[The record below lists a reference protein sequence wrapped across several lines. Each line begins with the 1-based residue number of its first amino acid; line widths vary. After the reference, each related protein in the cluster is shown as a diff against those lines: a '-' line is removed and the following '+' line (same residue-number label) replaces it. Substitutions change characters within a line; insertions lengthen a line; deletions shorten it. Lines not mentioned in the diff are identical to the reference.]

1 MIRRKAILMIHGF
14 VGGNYDYGDLINE
27 LELVKN
33 FDVFTYTLPGHE
45 KLIVKNVKQKDWI
58 KESERQIDILIQ
70 NKYKNIYVI
79 GHSMGGVLA
88 TYLAYKYPKYVKK
101 LVLVAPAFK
110 YCCFDDDKL
119 DIMKSIQKLPQILN
133 SLPHDEV
140 VERLIKTPIPTII
153 EFTNLVKENSNLFDK
168 INCPTLIIHGKEDLL
183 VPKDSTELVYNN
195 INSKSVKL
203 VNISKVN
210 HNCFTGKRKEE
221 VNNIIINYLKHTPKR
236 KKEITDI

>member
-1 MIRRKAILMIHGF
+1 
-14 VGGNYDYGDLINE
+14 
-27 LELVKN
+27 
-33 FDVFTYTLPGHE
+33 
-45 KLIVKNVKQKDWI
+45 
-58 KESERQIDILIQ
+58 
-70 NKYKNIYVI
+70 
-79 GHSMGGVLA
+79 MGGILA

-110 YCCFDDDKL
+110 YCCFDNDKL

-195 INSKSVKL
+195 ISSKSVKL

-221 VNNIIINYLKHTPKR
+221 VNSIIINYLKHTPKR